1 MAANTQTLNY
11 IIKFDA
17 KGYAQFQQILGKM
30 KTDMSGF
37 DLSVKK
43 MTTSTQGLGI
53 DLAGLAARAAITI
66 PIWLALR
73 TAFMETLRTI
83 GDGAKHLVEF
93 DAAMRRMQAVSSNI
107 ADMPSFM
114 KQLGQEV
121 RDLSALTGKSV
132 KEVSDVYYQF
142 AETGMNAT
150 AAQAGMNT
158 ALKLSVATFADTA
171 ETARIMV
178 DLYNMF
184 GKSMGDTLNPQQK
197 MQMIA
202 GTFVTLWKENS
213 GNLTEYINALKMFTP
228 IAKNFNLSMKETLT
242 TVVVLNNYMQRSSM
256 GGTQLARAFNEM
268 TKNADKFDEIGVN
281 VRNRTDDMQMFLE
294 VLTKINTMPA
304 GTKGAVINQLFGERS
319 QRGVSALAVTDALEK
334 LISQLEKVKNLTPD
348 DALKVLNDSFE
359 LQNKSLENQLKIF
372 DQLRR
377 RIGEAFLIGVMGAT
391 DYEDA
396 IKKAGEALQTLNNFI
411 VTTAI
416 PAFQGLGNAI
426 AFLVNNPLGQFISAL
441 LVAGQIIKTLPV
453 LLAAITAN
461 PLGAGITAL
470 VVAAGTALT
479 AYNAY
484 KASKNNEK
492 EAYLKLVREGAV
504 SGKNLEDFMPSYM
517 SADEAKYGAILSPET
532 IKKRAKEK
540 KLPASPNEIRDAFF
554 NALNQQSADAGAK
567 KAEADVVKA
576 AQTAEES
583 LKTKLV
589 YANQLKA
596 LGYDSLQI
604 EVEKY
609 RIMQEAGADELKLAE
624 QQVALVN
631 EYADI
636 MKNKLSSAFTE
647 IMAGNKGFSSI
658 GTAINESLVEGYRKS
673 VSEGLTN
680 VLMSTGLGE
689 LFGGSMAS
697 IKGVFGGI
705 SGKIEGAFDVG
716 GKTTY
721 NWIVRG
727 FRDSQNTGKTGI
739 STGGSYATFGGGAAA
754 GIAGAVLGAG
764 WFAQPV
770 FGGNQNFAAGG
781 GYNSGGVN
789 ARGQKMS
796 YGNQSGITRGQL
808 AYGGVQAALTG
819 YSSYQSAQA
828 AGASGA
834 ASMGAGMLGGLGGLA
849 GGIAGGL
856 AATGGVLLG
865 MGPVGW
871 AVLAGAL
878 IVGSM
883 FLSSG
888 GKKQQT
894 QTSIETSTQE
904 MRVASKIDVSNKKL
918 ELINRNLVA
927 LRNTMETY
935 ILPSSA
941 YFSTARNLEDEFA
954 LSARRG

>member
-1 MAANTQTLNY
+1 
-11 IIKFDA
+11 
-17 KGYAQFQQILGKM
+17 
-30 KTDMSGF
+30 
-37 DLSVKK
+37 
-43 MTTSTQGLGI
+43 
-53 DLAGLAARAAITI
+53 
-66 PIWLALR
+66 
-73 TAFMETLRTI
+73 
-83 GDGAKHLVEF
+83 
-93 DAAMRRMQAVSSNI
+93 
-107 ADMPSFM
+107 MP
-114 KQLGQEV
+114 E
-121 RDLSALTGKSV
+121 
-132 KEVSDVYYQF
+132 
-142 AETGMNAT
+142 
-150 AAQAGMNT
+150 
-158 ALKLSVATFADTA
+158 
-171 ETARIMV
+171 
-178 DLYNMF
+178 
-184 GKSMGDTLNPQQK
+184 
-197 MQMIA
+197 
-202 GTFVTLWKENS
+202 
-213 GNLTEYINALKMFTP
+213 
-228 IAKNFNLSMKETLT
+228 
-242 TVVVLNNYMQRSSM
+242 
-256 GGTQLARAFNEM
+256 
-268 TKNADKFDEIGVN
+268 
-281 VRNRTDDMQMFLE
+281 
-294 VLTKINTMPA
+294 
-304 GTKGAVINQLFGERS
+304 GTKGSVINQLFGERS

-334 LISQLEKVKNLTPD
+334 LIDQLNKVKNLTPEG
-348 DALKVLNDSFE
+348 ALKVLNESFE
-359 LQNKSLENQLKIF
+359 LQNKSLESQLKIF

-377 RIGEAFLIGVMGAT
+377 RIGEAFLIGAMGAK

-396 IKKAGEALQTLNNFI
+396 IKKAGEALHTLNSFI
-411 VTTAI
+411 VSTAI
-416 PAFQGLGNAI
+416 PAFQGLGNTLT
-426 AFLVNNPLGQFISAL
+426 FLVNNPLGQFISAL

-484 KASKNNEK
+484 KATKNNEK
-492 EAYLKLVREGAV
+492 EAYLKLVREGAT
-504 SGKNLEDFMPSYM
+504 SGKSLEEFMPSFM
-517 SADEAKYGAILSPET
+517 NADEAKYGAILSPET
-532 IKKRAKEK
+532 IKKRAREK

-554 NALNQQSADAGAK
+554 GALKQQSTDAGAK
-567 KAEADVVKA
+567 KEEADILKA
-576 AQTAEES
+576 AETAEES

-604 EVEKY
+604 EIEKY
-609 RIMQEAGADELKLAE
+609 RIMKDAGADELKLAEQSRKILE

-636 MKNKLSSAFTE
+636 MKNKLASAFTD

-705 SGKIEGAFDVG
+705 AGKIEGAFDVG

-727 FRDSQNTGKTGI
+727 FRDSQNTSGGKTGI

-754 GIAGAVLGAG
+754 GIAGAVLGTG
-764 WFAQPV
+764 WFSQPA
-770 FGGNQNFAAGG
+770 FGGQNFAVGG

-789 ARGQKMS
+789 ARGQRMS

-819 YSSYQSAQA
+819 YSSYQSAKMS
-828 AGASGA
+828 GASGV
-834 ASMGAGMLGGLGGLA
+834 ASMGAGVLGGFGGLA

-856 AATGGVLLG
+856 AATGGVMLG

-883 FLSSG
+883 FLSSS
-888 GKKQQT
+888 GKKSQT